1 VATGGKWER
10 PENGSNKPKPL
21 TVATGCEQLPI
32 DGKEGVDGSSPS
44 ESFAKAPEIGAFS
57 FRATCSVE
65 RAVGME
71 PFMELLRRHSQSAA
85 SPDVRS
91 LACDGLP
98 S

>member
-1 VATGGKWER
+1 MEPSGRNRWQPVANGAAAKTAQIG
-10 PENGSNKPKPL
+10 EN
-21 TVATGCEQLPI
+21 
-32 DGKEGVDGSSPS
+32 GKEGVDGSSPS